1 MSPERVSLP
10 IMANMVD
17 SQAAARRGRVPRP
30 PRRTPRVCRYRI
42 FMAGVFCCVVLVD
55 AWADR
60 SLSAP
65 LSGDVIGPAS
75 IAIWAMTLL
84 GAIGIGP
91 MGLLRVA
98 AYAGGLLC

>member
-1 MSPERVSLP
+1 MSPERISLP
-10 IMANMVD
+10 IMANIVNG
-17 SQAAARRGRVPRP
+17 QAAARQGRVLRP

-42 FMAGVFCCVVLVD
+42 FVACVFCCVVLVD

-60 SLSAP
+60 SLSAH

-91 MGLLRVA
+91 MGLLRA
-98 AYAGGLLC
+98 ATRR